1 MSAVAT
7 DSEGAWDRR
16 RLLVILVSAA
26 LAAALLVA
34 SAGYAMYSAVTST
47 ATATATGKAA
57 GPPVGAIP
65 LHTPVGGQAHR
76 DEVSAARM
84 LRVSPDDSRQ
94 GTQASVPLPTITIP
108 AATQTGPVQV
118 STGFPHTPEGALGQL
133 AAIETAV
140 LQAMSIAQATE
151 VYRAWAMPGGVGAPQ
166 WELTGAVQAFLGSR
180 SGGQAKAIT
189 TVITATPAAGLVKGA
204 DGHDWVLAC
213 VLLDVRAVVATE
225 ARIGYGHCERMQW
238 AAGRW
243 LIGPGPAPARAPST
257 WPGTDLARQAGWRTW
272 TPAGPE

>member
-1 MSAVAT
+1 MSVVAA

-16 RLLVILVSAA
+16 RLLVILVSAG
-26 LAAALLVA
+26 LTAALLAVGL
-34 SAGYAMYSAVTST
+34 GYAMYSAVTST
-47 ATATATGKAA
+47 VTAAATGNAA
-57 GPPVGAIP
+57 GPAVGAIP
-65 LHTPVGGQAHR
+65 LDTPVRGQAHR
-76 DEVSAARM
+76 DTVSAATM

-94 GTQASVPLPTITIP
+94 GTPAAAPLPTITIP
-108 AATQTGPVQV
+108 PATQAGPVQV
-118 STGFPHTPEGALGQL
+118 STGFPHTSEGAVGQL

-151 VYRAWAMPGGVGAPQ
+151 VYGAWAMPGGVGAPQ

-204 DGHDWVLAC
+204 DGDDWVLAC